1 LKARE
6 LKTYPIPLNKIRS
19 DPDQIRVGDKDYE
32 AVDDL
37 AASINSTGLIHPIVV
52 FKTGEGGY
60 QLISG
65 ARRAMAAEIAR
76 DKLNGADT
84 ITATVHPT
92 RPDQATIDD
101 IQFAENVHRKD
112 LAPHEVIGWTLRRFE
127 TFEIEHNRDIKAADI
142 ESILSIKQRQAYKY
156 LEIYKADR
164 TLVTALLDPV
174 IAGDFK
180 SINDYLAAI
189 QQKNPNG
196 NQDEQNQIEEERVG
210 DEHPLSFKL
219 SAKYKNPLS
228 IQALIFKNSTAKQRR
243 KYEGVDWQSPRAMG
257 AAFREF
263 LIDWESR
270 N

>member
-1 LKARE
+1 M
-6 LKTYPIPLNKIRS
+6 KTYPIPLNNIRLA
-19 DPDQIRVGDKDYE
+19 PDQIRIEDKDPE
-32 AVDDL
+32 AIQNL
-37 AASINSTGLIHPIVV
+37 ADSIKSTGLIQPIEV
-52 FKTGEGGY
+52 FKTEEGSY
-60 QLISG
+60 QLIAG
-65 ARRAMAAEIAR
+65 ERRTIAATYAR
-76 DKLNGADT
+76 DELRGDDT
-84 ITATVHPT
+84 IAATVHLV
-92 RPDQATIDD
+92 RPDQTTIDD